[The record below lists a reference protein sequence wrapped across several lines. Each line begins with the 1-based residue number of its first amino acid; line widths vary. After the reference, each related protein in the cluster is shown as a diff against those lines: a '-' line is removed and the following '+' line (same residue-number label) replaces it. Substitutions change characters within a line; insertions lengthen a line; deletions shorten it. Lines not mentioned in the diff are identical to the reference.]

1 MRTMKDIFIQAVLA
15 LLHHRIRAMLTM
27 LGIAWGIMTVVLL
40 MAYGN
45 GFNSALMTGMRWAFS
60 DGTVVLWNGQTSLQA
75 GGERAGRRIRLNE
88 EDGEALKELGVIKYV
103 SPEYTEDY
111 PLTFGN
117 RQTSALVRGVAPE
130 YGIMRSEFVESGR
143 FINEEDIEK
152 RRRVVFLGSKV
163 AEKLFSHSSPVGES
177 IRINGMTFEVVGVLV
192 NKVQLSSYYRPDR
205 ECAFIPYTTVKQLW
219 SQDYVDNLVFQT
231 VDPSIQPRAIK
242 QVREVLASRH
252 RFDPRDD
259 RAIVFEDSVENNK
272 QISGITDGLNIV
284 LIFIGALTLMIGG
297 VGVMNIMLVSVTE
310 RTREIGVLKALGARR
325 YHVLF
330 QFLMEG
336 LVITFLGGLVGI
348 LFSFTA
354 VSVIHTLPFLAG
366 LLDDPTGQTDI
377 ILLISPQV
385 LLTAASILMFVGIL
399 SGLLPAIRASRLD
412 PIESLHY
419 E

>member
-1 MRTMKDIFIQAVLA
+1 MKDIFKQAVLA
-15 LLHHRIRAMLTM
+15 LLHHRVRAMLTM

-75 GGERAGRRIRLNE
+75 GGERAGRRIRLIE

-103 SPEYTEDY
+103 SPEYTEDC
-111 PLTFGN
+111 PLTYGN

-130 YGIMRSEFVESGR
+130 YAIMRSEFVESGR
-143 FINEEDIEK
+143 FINEEDTEK
-152 RRRVVFLGSKV
+152 KRRVVFLGSKV
-163 AEKLFSHSSPVGES
+163 AEKLFSHSSPVGEN

-192 NKVQLSSYYRPDR
+192 NKVQLSSYYRNDR

-252 RFDPRDD
+252 RYDPQDD
-259 RAIVFEDSVENNK
+259 RAIVFNDSVENNQ
-272 QISGITDGLNIV
+272 QISGMTDGLNIV

-310 RTREIGVLKALGARR
+310 RTREIGVLKALGAR
-325 YHVLF
+325 HFHILF

-348 LFSFTA
+348 LFSFIA

-412 PIESLHY
+412 PIESLRY